1 MTQSEQ
7 QRIIREMIEA
17 VGHAT
22 QSLGVGRVIGQIFAF
37 LYFSR
42 EPKSLSDLTT
52 GLAISKGGASM
63 GVRQLEQWGAVER
76 VWIKGDRKD
85 YYRANDSFGKIIRSA
100 AMDLA
105 GKRIEGS
112 ATIIHDAEKELTEK
126 EATGCEL
133 SSEEEFIKERVEK
146 LQAFQQKTRKMW
158 DSVILKM
165 LLK

>member
-1 MTQSEQ
+1 
-7 QRIIREMIEA
+7 MIEA

-22 QSLGVGRVIGQIFAF
+22 QSLGAGRVIGQIFTY

-42 EPKSLSDLTT
+42 EPKSLADLTA
-52 GLAISKGGASM
+52 GLSISKGSASM

-85 YYRANDSFGKIIRSA
+85 YYRANDSFGRIIRSA

-112 ATIIHDAEKELTEK
+112 ATIIHEAEKELSEK
-126 EATGCEL
+126 ASDGREL
-133 SSEEEFIKERVEK
+133 STEDEFIRERVEK
-146 LQAFQQKTRKMW
+146 LRAFQQNSRKMW
-158 DSVILKM
+158 DGVILKM